1 MRNFFKPTTRGAN
14 ARSRRPLRGVAA
26 AVASVALVAGLG
38 SYSGDA
44 VAQETTTK
52 ANPAATTTAEPSAEA
67 LPRPKTTSADG
78 VTVER
83 SGDIDTI
90 VVDDSDVNVWDSGR
104 KASDEDIIALKR
116 TGQGTIEEIIK
127 IVADGKELDPQYYGF
142 VNDDNGGYIAVDMDG
157 LDVIPPMNIEFEVRT
172 TEGAEYDI
180 AESDEVPTAR
190 ELSKSGFG
198 QTENAA
204 ATVNPDGVG
213 MARAAAPGEIWN
225 QPGVM
230 DQEFSLT
237 NPEANWVNNNPELK
251 FTVNETGNWRM
262 TRFAVKKDRNDSNTK
277 SITGP
282 VRIRV
287 IRQGRVVTDRT
298 FDDLYQNAWQRNA
311 KGSAFDTEF
320 QLLPRY
326 DDLYLNGGDTVILN
340 PVGPSNGTY
349 SVQMWGQDLSNQS
362 QDHKV
367 NVIGQG
373 IPLTAPTT
381 VGKNPYETTFNIKAR
396 SYFKSAS
403 VVLSPAVRL
412 EDVALLLPTEA
423 TDEGVQ
429 LEHEVKRYSDRVE
442 ITWFPTKNGVRI
454 DSVTIPQD
462 TTVTLKTS
470 YRSSPTRPEDV
481 VVTGSLA
488 PEDETRPRLP
498 IAPIEERGVP
508 PITPDSQRCTY
519 RDTKPVS
526 RQPARGL
533 SALEEEFGFRRY
545 IVASPVSSEER
556 ASSQL
561 YLQTDEDNDHRIH
574 TEVGPKQGWVYNAL
588 AYNEKDNYLYA
599 ISQGRYRTTE
609 GYRDDPCFPAGHLL
623 QINPLTGEVFDLGKV
638 TGFQGQL
645 PENLRDTNRY
655 ANDLGSGINSGTFD
669 QEGNYWV
676 SASSSRGSG
685 RLYKVDLN
693 RLTATSKS
701 SLAPNVPWETK
712 WTEKQHYRTAS
723 EDIVSLPEAPNYLW
737 GIQSTWASGT
747 DKVYLERT
755 SLTGEDNHRIDITN
769 LEVPGTGQTVK
780 QFFKIENGR
789 FGVFGQAWLE
799 PDGTIAF
806 GLGGGSVPSGQRE
819 AQGIRIKVTNPGEKR
834 ERDIG
839 VEVVGSQWAPVSYNT
854 DAASAL
860 APTTPPT
867 KIYPTVEKQAIDKA
881 EPQADGSF
889 IAKYRITVTNPDAK
903 RGASYGRVVD
913 TPRMPAGV
921 NVVGATWTL
930 TNEFGKTSE
939 ATTQPGP
946 GPFLLADFGDINAKG
961 VKSFGAEST
970 GQHTF
975 DVEIR
980 MRIDDG
986 ASLPTGDEC
995 TPQKS
1000 LYNLVE
1006 VGPNK
1011 DEACIPPPKTSETK
1025 LNIRLAKVSSEK
1037 LKAENVLEQANLLK
1051 DAEFTVTPI
1060 SSEGEPSGMPVAMV
1074 FNSATGTFDATELKP
1089 GRYRL
1094 AETKA
1099 PAGFSLLTAP
1109 IDFTIATDAQSG
1121 TATIVFDADE
1131 AGLVAQQV
1139 ENGKAPNSWN
1149 LTKKDAIL
1157 TLANVHQGDLPKTGG
1172 RGVGVTTALGLL
1184 IAAAGALMANSRRR
1198 V

>member
-1 MRNFFKPTTRGAN
+1 MRNFFKPTKRGSN

-38 SYSGDA
+38 GYPGDA
-44 VAQETTTK
+44 VAQE
-52 ANPAATTTAEPSAEA
+52 ATTAASSAAETPDEPSAEA
-67 LPRPKTTSADG
+67 TSKPTTAEG

-83 SGDIDTI
+83 SGDVDHI

-116 TGQGTIEEIIK
+116 TGEGTIEEIIK
-127 IVADGKELDPQYYGF
+127 VVADGKELDPQYYGF

-157 LDVIPPMNIEFEVRT
+157 LNVTPPMHIEYEVRA
-172 TEGAEYDI
+172 TEAAEYEI

-190 ELSKSGFG
+190 ELSASGFG

-213 MARAAAPGEIWN
+213 QARAADPGEIWN

-237 NPEANWVNNNPELK
+237 NPEPNWVNNNPELK
-251 FTVNETGNWRM
+251 FTVNEIGNWRM

-298 FDDLYQNAWQRNA
+298 FDDLFQNVWQRNA

-340 PVGPSNGTY
+340 LVGPPNGIY

-362 QDHKV
+362 QDHEV

-373 IPLTAPTT
+373 IPLTSPAT
-381 VGKNPYETTFNIKAR
+381 VGNNPYETTFNIRAR
-396 SYFKSAS
+396 SHFKSAS
-403 VVLSPAVRL
+403 VVLSPAARL
-412 EDVALLLPTEA
+412 EDVALYLPIEA

-454 DSVTIPQD
+454 DSVTVAQD

-481 VVTGSLA
+481 VVTGALA
-488 PEDETRPRLP
+488 PEDETDPRLP
-498 IAPIEERGVP
+498 IAPIEEQGVP
-508 PITPDSQRCTY
+508 PITQDSQRCEY

-526 RQPARGL
+526 RQPARAL
-533 SALEEEFGFRRY
+533 TALEEEFGFRRY
-545 IVASPVSSEER
+545 IVASPVSSKER
-556 ASSQL
+556 VSSQL
-561 YLQTDEDNDHRIH
+561 YLQTDAGDDRRVHH
-574 TEVGPKQGWVYNAL
+574 EVGPKQGWVYNAL
-588 AYNEKDNYLYA
+588 AYNQEDNYLYA
-599 ISQGRYRTTE
+599 VSQGRNSTPE

-638 TGFQGQL
+638 SGFQGQL
-645 PENLRDTNRY
+645 PEDLRDPNRY

-669 QEGNYWV
+669 QDGNYWV

-685 RLYKVDLN
+685 RLYKVDLKT
-693 RLTATSKS
+693 LTATSDS
-701 SLAPNVPWETK
+701 TLATNIPWETP
-712 WTEKQHYRTAS
+712 WTESQHYRTAS
-723 EDIVSLPEAPNYLW
+723 EDIVSTPEAPNYVW
-737 GIQSTWASGT
+737 GLQSTWAGGT

-755 SLTGEDNHRIDITN
+755 SLTGEKNLRIDITDM
-769 LEVPGTGQTVK
+769 EVPGTGQTVR

-799 PDGTIAF
+799 PDGTLAF
-806 GLGGGSVPSGQRE
+806 GLGGGAVSANQRE
-819 AQGIRIKVTNPGEKR
+819 AQGIRIKVTTPNAKR
-834 ERDIG
+834 ARDIG

-860 APTTPPT
+860 APTSPPT
-867 KIYPTVEKQAIDKA
+867 KIYPKVKKEAMGSQA
-881 EPQADGSF
+881 EPQTDGSF
-889 IAKYRITVTNPDAK
+889 VAKYRITVTNPDAK

-913 TPRMPAGV
+913 TPKMPAGV

-946 GPFLLADFGDINAKG
+946 GPFLLADYGDINAKG

-970 GQHTF
+970 GHHTF

-980 MRIDDG
+980 MRIDEG
-986 ASLPTGDEC
+986 ASLPKGEEC
-995 TPQKS
+995 APQKS

-1006 VGPNK
+1006 VGPNN
-1011 DEACIPPPKTSETK
+1011 DDDCIPPPTTSETK

-1051 DAEFTVTPI
+1051 GAEFTVTPI
-1060 SSEGEPSGMPVAMV
+1060 SSEGQPSGEPVAMV

-1109 IDFTIATDAQSG
+1109 IDFAIATDAQSG

-1131 AGLVAQQV
+1131 AGLVAKQV

-1172 RGVGVTTALGLL
+1172 RGVGVTTTLGLL
-1184 IAAAGALMANSRRR
+1184 IAAAGALMANNRRR